1 MVFVFIHLT
10 FRWMNPPYGTR
21 NMTNIIITNEPD
33 DYYNIFQTDLF
44 TRPTTRPLNWL
55 EMEKRGL
62 GKQQED
68 DDETGE
74 EDERND

>member
-1 MVFVFIHLT
+1 
-10 FRWMNPPYGTR
+10 
-21 NMTNIIITNEPD
+21 MTDIIINNTSN
-33 DYYNIFQTDLF
+33 DYFDVFQTDLF
-44 TRPTTRPLNWL
+44 TRPSTRPLNWL

-74 EDERND
+74 KDDRND

>member
-1 MVFVFIHLT
+1 
-10 FRWMNPPYGTR
+10 
-21 NMTNIIITNEPD
+21 MTEIIIHNEPN
-33 DYYNIFQTDLF
+33 DYYDVFTTGLF

-55 EMEKRGL
+55 EKGCRL

-68 DDETGE
+68 DEETGE

>member
-1 MVFVFIHLT
+1 
-10 FRWMNPPYGTR
+10 
-21 NMTNIIITNEPD
+21 MTKIIITNEPD
-33 DYYNIFQTDLF
+33 DYYEVLSTGLF
-44 TRPTTRPLNWL
+44 TRPTHRKLNWL
-55 EMEKRGL
+55 ESEDRRL